1 MPTFKNTDQIEN
13 DLQRLLLR
21 AVPVNKH
28 GNRTLRHLAELMG
41 VSEWGMRKWINT
53 LKLSPARV
61 KQIVEISK
69 TGEPANPDGRVSR
82 EDFER
87 FIYND

>member
-1 MPTFKNTDQIEN
+1 MPTFKDGDDIDN
-13 DLQRLLLR
+13 DLKLLLLR
-21 AVPVNKH
+21 AVPFNKH
-28 GNRTLRHLAELMG
+28 GNRTLHHLAELMG
-41 VSEWGMRKWINT
+41 VSEWAMRKWINT

-61 KQIVEISK
+61 KQIVEVSK

-82 EDFER
+82 DEFER